1 MHDVAIVGAGPVGAT
16 LALALA
22 GNDLDVVAIDGRPPG
37 VTLRQDRSLALSW
50 GSRLTLERLGVWTEL
65 ESVAGAVT
73 PIVEIDVSQAGGF
86 GAATL
91 TAAMQSLPA
100 LGYVVSYV
108 ALQRALDAA
117 LARADVPVR
126 FGTIASRVHGTPAHA
141 EVIVADEGEPLRA
154 RLAVVADGTGTAVDG
169 IVRERHDYGQVAL
182 VGEVFLDP
190 PRRGV
195 AYERFT
201 PDGPVA
207 LLPERDHHGLVW
219 TMTPEIAEAMLAL
232 PERAF
237 LDGLARHFGTRVTGF
252 AHAVGRRAF
261 PLVLERAR
269 PVVTARAA
277 VIGNAAQQLHPV
289 AGQGFNLGLARCLGT
304 RAGDPRRAPR
314 GDRRRHDARGLR
326 GAATARPRRGHRV
339 HARTGA
345 HLRQRRAA
353 CTMVARVRAGAAR
366 RRAAGEAR
374 VHARDAPR
382 HALIVPGTGT
392 RALTSRPRR
401 ARSCM
406 RSRR

>member
-22 GNDLDVVAIDGRPPG
+22 GNDLDVVAIDGRPQG
-37 VTLRQDRSLALSW
+37 ATLRQDRSLALSY
-50 GSRLTLERLGVWTEL
+50 GSRLSLERLGVWREL
-65 ESVAGAVT
+65 ESTAGAVT

-86 GAATL
+86 GTATL

-126 FGTIASRVHGTPAHA
+126 FGTTASRVHGMPAHA
-141 EVIVADEGEPLRA
+141 EVTVTGDGAPLRA

-169 IVRERHDYGQVAL
+169 IVRERHDYGQVAI
-182 VGEVFLDP
+182 VGDVFLDP
-190 PRRGV
+190 PRPGV

-207 LLPERDHHGLVW
+207 LLPERDHHALVW
-219 TMTPEIAEAMLAL
+219 TMAPEIAEAMLAL
-232 PERAF
+232 PERSF
-237 LDGLARHFGTRVTGF
+237 LDSLAHHFGARVTGF
-252 AHAVGRRAF
+252 ARIAGRRAF

-289 AGQGFNLGLARCLGT
+289 AGQGFNLGLRDAWELAQAVLSTPREAIGGGAMLARYAAGRRVDRGAGIAFTHGLVRIFGNDIAIARWSRGLALALLDVLPPAKRAFT
-304 RAGDPRRAPR
+304 RAMLHGM
-314 GDRRRHDARGLR
+314 H
-326 GAATARPRRGHRV
+326 
-339 HARTGA
+339 
-345 HLRQRRAA
+345 
-353 CTMVARVRAGAAR
+353 
-366 RRAAGEAR
+366 
-374 VHARDAPR
+374 
-382 HALIVPGTGT
+382 
-392 RALTSRPRR
+392 
-401 ARSCM
+401 
-406 RSRR
+406 